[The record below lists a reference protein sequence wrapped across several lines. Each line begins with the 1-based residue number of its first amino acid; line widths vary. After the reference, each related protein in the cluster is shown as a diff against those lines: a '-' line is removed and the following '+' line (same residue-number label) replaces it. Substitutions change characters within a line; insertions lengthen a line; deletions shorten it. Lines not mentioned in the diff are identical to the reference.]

1 MVDTGELGAAAW
13 WPAKRFT
20 IGLPA
25 ERVDG
30 ATLADVFDH
39 VADRLKANDAIALED
54 VVAVTFDG
62 EDFTIVWDDSDGS

>member
-1 MVDTGELGAAAW
+1 M
-13 WPAKRFT
+13 
-20 IGLPA
+20 
-25 ERVDG
+25 
-30 ATLADVFDH
+30 ADVFDH